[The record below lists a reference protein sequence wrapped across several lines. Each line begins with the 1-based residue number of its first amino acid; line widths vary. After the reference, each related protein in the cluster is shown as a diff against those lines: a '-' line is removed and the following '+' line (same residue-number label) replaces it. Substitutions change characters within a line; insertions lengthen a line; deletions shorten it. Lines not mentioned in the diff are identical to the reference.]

1 VRVTDRLVFHTATL
15 ETGRARDAAQQ
26 AQELVSRGTRIQHP
40 GDDPAGSGLMVT
52 FNMSSERFAAISSAA
67 AAASDELSAADGALD
82 GIGTALSR
90 ARELAVQLSNS
101 TYSAEQR
108 AGGALEV
115 TSLMTQIVSNLN
127 TRFGNR
133 YLFGGNEDGS
143 PPFDATVDPTDPTFG
158 NYLGDDGVRQ
168 VEIAPGVLQ
177 QANVLVGSMS
187 ADSADPTSVLKTL
200 QALQAAL
207 QANDPAAV
215 QATLDGLDDG
225 IKQVSTARSQAGAS
239 MNAFDTATS
248 AAKTASGDDKTRAN
262 KQGDV
267 DLVESSIQLQATQT
281 ALQASLAATAQS
293 FKLSL
298 LDYLR

>member
-1 VRVTDRLVFHTATL
+1 MRVTDRLVFANATL
-15 ETGRARDAAQQ
+15 ATGRAREAAQQ

-40 GDDPAGSGLMVT
+40 SDDPAGAGLIVT

-67 AAASDELSAADGALD
+67 GAASDELSAADNALD
-82 GIGTALSR
+82 GVGTALSR

-101 TYSAEQR
+101 TYSQEQR

-115 TSLMTQIVSNLN
+115 KSLMSQIVSKLN

-133 YLFGGNEDGS
+133 YLFGGTQDDR
-143 PPFDATVDPTDPTFG
+143 PPFDSS
-158 NYLGDDGVRQ
+158 GVYGGTTPAVART
-168 VEIAPGVLQ
+168 VEIAPGVLEQ
-177 QANVLVGSMS
+177 SSVVVDSMS
-187 ADSADPTSVLKTL
+187 ADPANPANPTLLNSL
-200 QALQAAL
+200 QALQLAL
-207 QANDPAAV
+207 QNDDTTAV

-225 IKQVSTARSQAGAS
+225 IKQVATTRTQVGIS

-248 AAKTASGDDKTRAN
+248 AARTASGDDKARAT

-267 DLVESSIQLQATQT
+267 DLIESSIQLQATQT